1 MEMEYRKLQDLRAV
15 AEVFDAPTVAEM
27 SRDERLRRWADLL
40 REHGGS
46 VRPLFETEFVPAA
59 LRRSLREDGS
69 AVTVAFADP
78 VLRAAGL
85 RGDTYGA
92 AQDFFDLS
100 HDEMHWILC
109 HCNGAAAESA
119 GIISRRIREVA
130 AHGLGSVVAALW
142 LLPPAAVCAAGFLA
156 ML

>member
-1 MEMEYRKLQDLRAV
+1 MEYRKLQDLRAV
-15 AEVFDAPTVAEM
+15 AEIVDVPKIAEM
-27 SRDERLRRWADLL
+27 SRAERLRRWADLL
-40 REHGGS
+40 REHGGG

-59 LRRSLREDGS
+59 LRRALREDGS

-85 RGDTYGA
+85 RGDTYGD
-92 AQDFFDLS
+92 AQDFFGLS

-109 HCNGAAAESA
+109 HCNGAAAESPA
-119 GIISRRIREVA
+119 VISRRIEDVA
-130 AHGLGSVVAALW
+130 AHRFGTAAAFLW
-142 LLPPAAVCAAGFLA
+142 LLPPAAVCAAGFLT

>member
-1 MEMEYRKLQDLRAV
+1 MEYRKLQDLRAV
-15 AEVFDAPTVAEM
+15 AEIVDAPTIAEM
-27 SRDERLRRWADLL
+27 SRAERLRRWADLL

-46 VRPLFETEFVPAA
+46 VRPLFETEFVPVVQ
-59 LRRSLREDGS
+59 RRALREDGS

-85 RGDTYGA
+85 RGDTYGDA
-92 AQDFFDLS
+92 RDFFGLS

-119 GIISRRIREVA
+119 GVIGRRIGDVTNRLGPA
-130 AHGLGSVVAALW
+130 ATLFW
-142 LLPPAAVCAAGFLA
+142 LLPPAAVCAVGFLA

>member
-1 MEMEYRKLQDLRAV
+1 MEYRKLQDLRAV
-15 AEVFDAPTVAEM
+15 AEIVDAPTITQM
-27 SRDERLRRWADLL
+27 SRAERLRRWADLL
-40 REHGGS
+40 REHGGG
-46 VRPLFETEFVPAA
+46 VRPLFETEFVAAA
-59 LRRSLREDGS
+59 LRRGLRENGS
-69 AVTVAFADP
+69 ALTVAFADP

-92 AQDFFDLS
+92 VQDFFELS

-119 GIISRRIREVA
+119 GIISRRIEDVA
-130 AHGLGSVVAALW
+130 AHGLGSAAAVLW
-142 LLPPAAVCAAGFLA
+142 LLAPAAACAAGYLA